1 MRKRR
6 ERDYLFLRPG
16 SRNWH
21 IRFQGEERTERSLGV
36 SDRRQAEI
44 IALPMIAAHRAKVL
58 ARQPRFVTGW
68 WHELEPG
75 QKHIGPDGG
84 EIIATDKELIYLNH
98 NGAVIKTEP
107 NGAPQY
113 AQPTRLKEPS
123 FELFDRERATPTL
136 AAKNGD
142 DALFETYLTH
152 ANVGA
157 RYVPEAR
164 AVWELYR
171 QLVRKPLKDA
181 SRDDGRKLAAHFESQ
196 GNKSATIRKKLGW
209 LVAMCNLAISE
220 GRLKFNP
227 FSSVVPKR
235 NDKLKRKWFLAD
247 DIDNIKANLN
257 RLSESDQLLIRV
269 LATTGCRL
277 SEAFE
282 IKSEDTEDGVRYT
295 VIGHKTETSER
306 RVPFPAD
313 LLPFLPPRIEAPL
326 FQGSAPLASQRLNEF
341 LDDIGITDPALV
353 VHSFRHR
360 AASRLRAARCPQE
373 VRWQL
378 LGHEVKTVA
387 EDYGEGY
394 PVPMLKQ
401 WIDHIGF

>member
-181 SRDDGRKLAAHFESQ
+181 SRDDGRKLAAHFESK
-196 GNKSATIRKKLGW
+196 GTRA
-209 LVAMCNLAISE
+209 
-220 GRLKFNP
+220 
-227 FSSVVPKR
+227 
-235 NDKLKRKWFLAD
+235 
-247 DIDNIKANLN
+247 
-257 RLSESDQLLIRV
+257 RLSGKNSDGWSPCVISR
-269 LATTGCRL
+269 
-277 SEAFE
+277 S
-282 IKSEDTEDGVRYT
+282 VRA
-295 VIGHKTETSER
+295 G
-306 RVPFPAD
+306 
-313 LLPFLPPRIEAPL
+313 
-326 FQGSAPLASQRLNEF
+326 
-341 LDDIGITDPALV
+341 
-353 VHSFRHR
+353 
-360 AASRLRAARCPQE
+360 
-373 VRWQL
+373 
-378 LGHEVKTVA
+378 
-387 EDYGEGY
+387 
-394 PVPMLKQ
+394 
-401 WIDHIGF
+401 